1 MDQPSQ
7 PTATPSPSEPVILA
21 TCVSLSPKAA
31 GRTTTIRL
39 GIADLREQGK
49 FIRQHVDKQAR
60 IMPKHERDSLDQ
72 LANVLIDLAD
82 WADGQISDDMIGL
95 P

>member
-7 PTATPSPSEPVILA
+7 PTATPSPSEPVIICLCTSPTGRA
-21 TCVSLSPKAA
+21 TQ
-31 GRTTTIRL
+31 IRL
-39 GIADLREQGK
+39 GIKDLREQGK
-49 FIRQHVDKQAR
+49 FVRQHVDQQGR
-60 IMPKHERDSLDQ
+60 LMGKHQRDSLDQ

-82 WADGQISDDMIGL
+82 WADSQISDDMIGL